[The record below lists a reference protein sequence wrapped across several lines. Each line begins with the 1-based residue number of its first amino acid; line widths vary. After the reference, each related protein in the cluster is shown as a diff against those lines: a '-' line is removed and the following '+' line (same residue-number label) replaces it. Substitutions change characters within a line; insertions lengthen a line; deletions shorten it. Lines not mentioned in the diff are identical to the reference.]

1 MLKTFDCPKCGAP
14 VSYET
19 EGPLAARETV
29 TCHYCNSS
37 LYLPDKLHGQPAR
50 IVPINIHVDHS
61 SLKLGKW
68 LWLLLGIPAF
78 VVVIVVLAMVGV
90 LAPLFYSVTRTVQRD
105 MSPSLP
111 SRPNIP
117 ARPGEQPK
125 ADDFAAVTLKFGS
138 EGIGPGMFTDARSI
152 AVDGAGKIYVGEYM
166 GGRIQVFDPNGTFIT
181 QWTATDPKMP
191 LRGLAADRKGNVYI
205 VQRGTIRRHEGE
217 TGSLLGTVEY
227 GGGNGFDDVAC
238 APDGSLLAAW
248 YRNSDDLIKFDSG
261 GRVTRTIKA
270 AISSASGDSELNTRV
285 AIDGAGNM
293 YALGTFNEA
302 VFKFSP
308 DGKFV
313 NRFGGKGDQPGQLR
327 SGSAIAVDGK
337 GRVFVSDIQGIQ
349 IFDSNG
355 RFLRIM
361 KNDGPASGMIF
372 NDQGELF
379 VAARKQVIKYAIKE

>member
-1 MLKTFDCPKCGAP
+1 MLKTFDCPKCGGP
-14 VSYET
+14 ISYET
-19 EGPLAARETV
+19 EGPLAAHGTV

-37 LYLPDKLHGQPAR
+37 LYLPDQLHGQPAR
-50 IVPINIHVDHS
+50 IVPININVDPS
-61 SLKLGKW
+61 SLKLGRW
-68 LWLLLGIPAF
+68 LWLLLGIPIF
-78 VVVIVVLAMVGV
+78 VVVIVILAMAGV
-90 LAPLFYSVTRTVQRD
+90 LAPLFYSGTRTAQRGVT
-105 MSPSLP
+105 PP
-111 SRPNIP
+111 RAARPNIP
-117 ARPGEQPK
+117 ARPAEQPK
-125 ADDFAAVTLKFGS
+125 GDDFAQVILKFGS

-152 AVDGAGKIYVGEYM
+152 AIDGAGKIYVGEYI
-166 GGRIQVFDPNGTFIT
+166 GGRIQVFDPNGKFIT
-181 QWTATDPKMP
+181 QWTTSDPRMP
-191 LRGLAADRKGNVYI
+191 LRGLAADRKGNVYV
-205 VQRGTIRRHEGE
+205 VQRGTIRRHDGEGK
-217 TGSLLGTVEY
+217 LLGTLEY
-227 GGGNGFDDVAC
+227 SGGNGFDDVAC
-238 APDGSLLAAW
+238 AADGSLLAAW

-327 SGSAIAVDGK
+327 AGSAIAVDGK
-337 GRVFVSDIQGIQ
+337 GRVFVSDFQGIQ

-379 VAARKQVIKYAIKE
+379 VAARKQVIKYSLK